1 MTGGAVY
8 LLHFSQASRLYRLH
22 ARMSAPSV
30 NIARAI
36 RGALLQAETKR
47 WMVSRGKRKGQGDGA
62 ASSPMGGDGGG
73 SPMAPSSPGVGGSRW
88 HVGLEHPAATEAEL
102 AALLEVFEVREA
114 EVKEHGH
121 ASTDIPS
128 GEIAALLESIGISC
142 SSGELEALY
151 AQLQQVAG
159 RIGEIYSMYMHTH

>member
-1 MTGGAVY
+1 V
-8 LLHFSQASRLYRLH
+8 
-22 ARMSAPSV
+22 
-30 NIARAI
+30 
-36 RGALLQAETKR
+36 
-47 WMVSRGKRKGQGDGA
+47 
-62 ASSPMGGDGGG
+62 GGG
-73 SPMAPSSPGVGGSRW
+73 RW

-102 AALLEVFEVREA
+102 AALLEVFEVRET

-159 RIGEIYSMYMHTH
+159 RIGEIDHLFIYSHTLTIDIELQTFSLCTLQHPPAISSLPSPPPAPKDIAALIVATASRIIQQRSANLRKATPSTTQPNA